1 MVLSDRL
8 NAAASMV
15 TRGYRLADIGTD
27 HGFVPIWLVKSGII
41 PSAIAMDINRG
52 PLERA
57 QEHIA
62 QAGLDRFI
70 QTRLSDGLA
79 GLGEG
84 EADSILIAG
93 MGGALTVR
101 ILEKD
106 PPSDLGAAELIL
118 QPQSE
123 IDGFRRF
130 LAREGYVILEE
141 DICLDEGKYYFL
153 MKVVH
158 QSKPEASNGY
168 VTSKDVEFAYGGLLL
183 QQENSLLLDFLLREK
198 ALWEDTYSH
207 LKQQTPNEKIV
218 SRMEEISKKLE
229 LVNEGIHQIR
239 R

>member
-70 QTRLSDGLA
+70 QTRLSDGLE

-123 IDGFRRF
+123 IGKV
-130 LAREGYVILEE
+130 REYLCTSGWKIDAEDMVLE
-141 DICLDEGKYYFL
+141 EGKYYPMMHCIRGEMTLTLEEAEFGPCLIASGNPVL
-153 MKVVH
+153 MKYLV
-158 QSKPEASNGY
+158 
-168 VTSKDVEFAYGGLLL
+168 F
-183 QQENSLLLDFLLREK
+183 REK
-198 ALWEDTYSH
+198 VLRS
-207 LKQQTPNEKIV
+207 N
-218 SRMEEISKKLE
+218 LE
-229 LVNEGIHQIR
+229 SLQNSDSERARERREQITRQIGQIR
-239 R
+239 RIREETSKE

>member
-1 MVLSDRL
+1 
-8 NAAASMV
+8 MV

-57 QEHIA
+57 QEHIT
-62 QAGLDRFI
+62 QAGLDGFI

-79 GLGEG
+79 ALGEG
-84 EADSILIAG
+84 EADSIMIAG

-123 IDGFRRF
+123 IGKV
-130 LAREGYVILEE
+130 REYLCTSGWRIDEE
-141 DICLDEGKYYFL
+141 DMVLEEGKYYPMMHCVRGEMTLTPEEAEFGPCLIASGNPVL
-153 MKVVH
+153 MKYLAFRERVLG
-158 QSKPEASNGY
+158 SNLE
-168 VTSKDVEFAYGGLLL
+168 SL
-183 QQENSLLLDFLLREK
+183 QNSDSERARERREQIT
-198 ALWEDTYSH
+198 W
-207 LKQQTPNEKIV
+207 QIGQI
-218 SRMEEISKKLE
+218 RRIREEISKE
-229 LVNEGIHQIR
+229 
-239 R
+239 

>member
-1 MVLSDRL
+1 
-8 NAAASMV
+8 MV

-123 IDGFRRF
+123 IGKV
-130 LAREGYVILEE
+130 REYLCTSGWKIDAEDMVLE
-141 DICLDEGKYYFL
+141 EGKYYPMMHCIRGEMTLTLEEAEFGPCLIASGNPVL
-153 MKVVH
+153 MKYLV
-158 QSKPEASNGY
+158 
-168 VTSKDVEFAYGGLLL
+168 F
-183 QQENSLLLDFLLREK
+183 REK
-198 ALWEDTYSH
+198 VLRS
-207 LKQQTPNEKIV
+207 N
-218 SRMEEISKKLE
+218 LE
-229 LVNEGIHQIR
+229 SLQNSDSERARERREQITRQIGQIR
-239 R
+239 RIREETSKE

>member
-1 MVLSDRL
+1 
-8 NAAASMV
+8 MV

-123 IDGFRRF
+123 IGKV
-130 LAREGYVILEE
+130 REYLCTSGWKIDAEDMVLE
-141 DICLDEGKYYFL
+141 EGKYYPMMHCIRGEMTLTPEEAEFGPCLIASGNPVL
-153 MKVVH
+153 MKYLV
-158 QSKPEASNGY
+158 
-168 VTSKDVEFAYGGLLL
+168 F
-183 QQENSLLLDFLLREK
+183 REK
-198 ALWEDTYSH
+198 VLRS
-207 LKQQTPNEKIV
+207 N
-218 SRMEEISKKLE
+218 LE
-229 LVNEGIHQIR
+229 SLQNSDSERARERREQITRQIGQIR
-239 R
+239 RIREETSKE

>member
-1 MVLSDRL
+1 
-8 NAAASMV
+8 MV

-123 IDGFRRF
+123 IGKV
-130 LAREGYVILEE
+130 REYLCTSGWKIDAEDMVLE
-141 DICLDEGKYYFL
+141 EGKYYSMMHCVRGEMRLTPEEAEFGPCLIASGNPVL
-153 MKVVH
+153 MKYLV
-158 QSKPEASNGY
+158 
-168 VTSKDVEFAYGGLLL
+168 F
-183 QQENSLLLDFLLREK
+183 REK
-198 ALWEDTYSH
+198 VLRS
-207 LKQQTPNEKIV
+207 N
-218 SRMEEISKKLE
+218 LE
-229 LVNEGIHQIR
+229 SLQNSDSERARERREQITRQIGQIR
-239 R
+239 RIREETSKE

>member
-1 MVLSDRL
+1 
-8 NAAASMV
+8 MV

-79 GLGEG
+79 ALGEG
-84 EADSILIAG
+84 EADSIMIAG

-106 PPSDLGAAELIL
+106 PPSALGAAELIL

-123 IDGFRRF
+123 IGKV
-130 LAREGYVILEE
+130 REYLCTSGWRIDEE
-141 DICLDEGKYYFL
+141 DMVLEEGKYYPMMHCVRGEMTLTPEEAEFGPCLIASGNPVL
-153 MKVVH
+153 MKYLV
-158 QSKPEASNGY
+158 
-168 VTSKDVEFAYGGLLL
+168 F
-183 QQENSLLLDFLLREK
+183 REK
-198 ALWEDTYSH
+198 VLRS
-207 LKQQTPNEKIV
+207 N
-218 SRMEEISKKLE
+218 LE
-229 LVNEGIHQIR
+229 SLQNSDSERARERREQITRQIGQIR
-239 R
+239 RIREETSKE

>member
-1 MVLSDRL
+1 
-8 NAAASMV
+8 MV
-15 TRGYRLADIGTD
+15 TRRYRLADIGTD

-123 IDGFRRF
+123 IGKV
-130 LAREGYVILEE
+130 REYLCTSGWKIDAEDMVLE
-141 DICLDEGKYYFL
+141 EGKYYPMMHCIRGEMTLTPEEAEFGPCLIASGNPIL
-153 MKVVH
+153 MKYL
-158 QSKPEASNGY
+158 G
-168 VTSKDVEFAYGGLLL
+168 F
-183 QQENSLLLDFLLREK
+183 REK
-198 ALWEDTYSH
+198 VLRS
-207 LKQQTPNEKIV
+207 N
-218 SRMEEISKKLE
+218 LE
-229 LVNEGIHQIR
+229 SLQNSDSERARERREQITRQIGQIR
-239 R
+239 RIREETSKE

>member
-123 IDGFRRF
+123 IGKV
-130 LAREGYVILEE
+130 REYLCTSGWKIDAEDMVLE
-141 DICLDEGKYYFL
+141 EGKYYPMMHCIRGEMTLTPEEAEFGPCLIASGNPVL
-153 MKVVH
+153 MKYL
-158 QSKPEASNGY
+158 G
-168 VTSKDVEFAYGGLLL
+168 F
-183 QQENSLLLDFLLREK
+183 REK
-198 ALWEDTYSH
+198 VLRS
-207 LKQQTPNEKIV
+207 N
-218 SRMEEISKKLE
+218 LE
-229 LVNEGIHQIR
+229 SLQNSDSERARERREQITRQIGQIR
-239 R
+239 RIREETSKE

>member
-123 IDGFRRF
+123 IGKV
-130 LAREGYVILEE
+130 REYLCTSGWRIDEE
-141 DICLDEGKYYFL
+141 DMVLEEGKYYPMMHCVRGEMTLTPEETEFGPYLIASRDPIL
-153 MKVVH
+153 MKYL
-158 QSKPEASNGY
+158 A
-168 VTSKDVEFAYGGLLL
+168 F
-183 QQENSLLLDFLLREK
+183 REK
-198 ALWEDTYSH
+198 VLRA
-207 LKQQTPNEKIV
+207 N
-218 SRMEEISKKLE
+218 LE
-229 LVNEGIHQIR
+229 SLQNSDSERAQERREQITRQIGKIR
-239 R
+239 RIQEKL